1 MILVEGGDKMYYKN
15 PGIDNEIEFADSFD
29 NKRFCDLNILQQDF
43 IEDLFGK
50 VKKLSY
56 IRAWKC
62 KYNFKTD
69 IYIKIDDIVKRVS
82 IKKGIN
88 NSVHTEPIS
97 EFIHFLIENNINQD
111 LINNYLKYHY
121 ADGTLNGSG
130 EKRLS
135 GLEYKKDHQT
145 ELDEINNAINTKDM
159 LNKILDRFILKGTNS
174 YSQIDVLVYGT
185 KDNFIWLLKDEIID
199 IIYSK
204 INYYST
210 GIHFGPLFCQP
221 KDRCL
226 NYNPKYNK
234 YRFLIQIK
242 WYSIFD
248 DYIEYKNTKCME
260 QAQYIE

>member
-1 MILVEGGDKMYYKN
+1 MYFKN
-15 PGIDNEIEFADSFD
+15 SGTDNEIDFANSFN

-50 VKKLSY
+50 GKKLSY

-69 IYIKIDDIVKRVS
+69 IYIKIDDVVKRVS

-97 EFIHFLIENNINQD
+97 EFIHFLIENDINQD
-111 LINNYLKYHY
+111 LINKYLKYHY
-121 ADGTLNGSG
+121 ADGTINGSG
-130 EKRLS
+130 KKRIS
-135 GLEYKKDHQT
+135 GLEYKNNHQS
-145 ELDEINNAINTKDM
+145 ELDEVNKAINTKDM
-159 LNKILDRFILKGTNS
+159 LNKITDRFILKGTNS
-174 YSQIDVLVYGT
+174 YSKIDVLVYGT
-185 KDNFIWLLKDEIID
+185 KDDFIWIMKDEIID
-199 IIYSK
+199 IINSK
-204 INYYST
+204 INNYST

-234 YRFLIQIK
+234 DRFLIQIK

-260 QAQYIE
+260 QAKFIE

>member
-1 MILVEGGDKMYYKN
+1 MILVEGGDKVYYKN
-15 PGIDNEIEFADSFD
+15 PGIDNEIEFAESFN

-88 NSVHTEPIS
+88 NSIHTEPIS
-97 EFIHFLIENNINQD
+97 EFIHFLIENNINEK
-111 LINNYLKYHY
+111 LIEKYLKYHY
-121 ADGTLNGSG
+121 ADGTTNGSG
-130 EKRLS
+130 KKRLS
-135 GLEYKKDHQT
+135 GLEYKKEHQAD
-145 ELDEINNAINTKDM
+145 LDEINVAINTNDL
-159 LNKILDRFILKGTNS
+159 LNKIVDRFILKGTNA
-174 YSQIDVLVYGT
+174 YLAIDVLVYG
-185 KDNFIWLLKDEIID
+185 DAQNFIWLKSDEIKE
-199 IIYSK
+199 IIKSK

-234 YRFLIQIK
+234 DRFLIQIK

-260 QAQYIE
+260 DAQYIE

>member
-1 MILVEGGDKMYYKN
+1 MYYKN
-15 PGIDNEIEFADSFD
+15 PGTDNEIEFADSFN

-97 EFIHFLIENNINQD
+97 EFIHFLIENNISQN
-111 LINNYLKYHY
+111 LINSYLMYHY
-121 ADGTLNGSG
+121 ADGTTNGSG

-135 GLEYKKDHQT
+135 GLEYKKNHQS
-145 ELDEINNAINTKDM
+145 ELDKINEAINTKDM
-159 LNKILDRFILKGTNS
+159 LNKIVDRFILKGTNS
-174 YSQIDVLVYGT
+174 YSKVDALVYGT
-185 KDNFIWLLKDEIID
+185 KDDFIWLMKDEIID
-199 IIYSK
+199 IINSK

-234 YRFLIQIK
+234 NRFLIQIK